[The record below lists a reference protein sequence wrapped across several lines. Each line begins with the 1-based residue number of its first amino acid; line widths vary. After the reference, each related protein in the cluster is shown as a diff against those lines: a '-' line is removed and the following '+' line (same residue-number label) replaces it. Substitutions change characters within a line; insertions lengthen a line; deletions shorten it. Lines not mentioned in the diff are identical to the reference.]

1 MLHKINLPH
10 SWKNL
15 QWILALQHRLLVK
28 LCEPT
33 LTPDQVTTEWVA
45 NIFSNLPAEWV
56 ESFCKRTFGENKE
69 KEGKKVRSNQ
79 PLIERMKIIASFDPA
94 IKTQL
99 LTDFVHDVNFR
110 PAIEDSQSTFHFHSL
125 QTISDELTR
134 QEVRDFFESFYSA
147 QFYFATNN
155 SRSGYYIPNRNGEWR
170 RYHHTQFVD
179 DFHHQQTIRVCSF
192 CDGALSG
199 VQVDHF
205 YPKSNQPFLS
215 CHPLNL
221 TPICGEC
228 NKAKLQGEPMDQVQD
243 RGNAFVH
250 WAHPYLR
257 PLAGSY
263 TIGFVR
269 DTEPLRPKLLGQDD
283 LTNVRLER
291 LDNLIGLN
299 DRWLQALK
307 NKVHY
312 TQEIITRHRR
322 RLQKQDKNS
331 VLNQVDLVEK
341 LSEWAETLPSVGEE
355 PDHLLWKAYLEQ
367 AAGQNPII
375 YEELAQHSQTEMPA
389 LA

>member
-45 NIFSNLPAEWV
+45 NIFSKLPTEWV
-56 ESFCKRTFGENKE
+56 TSFCNRTFE
-69 KEGKKVRSNQ
+69 KST
-79 PLIERMKIIASFDPA
+79 LLTRMKSIAGLDTPLKA
-94 IKTQL
+94 QL
-99 LTDFVHDVNFR
+99 LADFEHDVNFR
-110 PAIEDSQSTFHFHSL
+110 GAIADAHISFHFHSL
-125 QTISDELTR
+125 QAITDESTR
-134 QEVRDFFESFYSA
+134 QELRNFFESFYSA
-147 QFYFATNN
+147 QFYFAANN
-155 SRSGYYIPNRNGEWR
+155 SRSGYYISNQRGTSV
-170 RYHHTQFVD
+170 RYHHTQFLE
-179 DFHHQQTIRVCSF
+179 DFHHDQTVRVCSF

-228 NKAKLQGEPMDQVQD
+228 NKAKLQGEPMDHLQD
-243 RGNAFVH
+243 GGNAFVH

-331 VLNQVDLVEK
+331 VLNQVALVEK

-375 YEELAQHSQTEMPA
+375 YEELAQHSQAEMSA